1 MVEHWQSQLAVLVEN
16 FVAEHV
22 GLDVHL
28 EEVGAFLEEA
38 VDAFLAEVEIVEDLL
53 AFAFEEEVGL
63 GIVVVEHLV
72 EVFETA
78 VVGVHLAFEVGLA

>member
-1 MVEHWQSQLAVLVEN
+1 MVERWQFQLAVLVEN
-16 FVAEHV
+16 FVVEHV

-53 AFAFEEEVGL
+53 AFAFEEVGLHL
-63 GIVVVEHLV
+63 GIVVVEHRV

-78 VVGVHLAFEVGLA
+78 VAHLAFEVGLA